1 MRFHS
6 EESIFQYLLPEHIG
20 KDSSDDEDNG
30 EEEQDDEVGEHKALD
45 LLPCGEASKAGEGG
59 EHRGDDED
67 DVGGV
72 HVEPAPQQLVE
83 ESLVFEGPY
92 GEGEEDEAGDNPDS
106 IGQVKSCSRSLLLVP
121 HPFIFTAQFC
131 QTSSRPTIFSPKIAC
146 SHSERASLPFDVC
159 LFADKQTNSAHHG
172 EFTSL
177 QVVGLN
183 STAARRR

>member
-92 GEGEEDEAGDNPDS
+92 GEGEEDDTSDDAETRRKV
-106 IGQVKSCSRSLLLVP
+106 QSCSRSLLLVP
-121 HPFIFTAQFC
+121 HPPLFHFRLS
-131 QTSSRPTIFSPKIAC
+131 TSSHWTIFSTEISYP
-146 SHSERASLPFDVC
+146 HSERASLPFDVC
-159 LFADKQTNSAHHG
+159 LFAYKQTNSAHHRQ
-172 EFTSL
+172 FTSL

-183 STAARRR
+183 STAGRRR